1 MARIRECLIRGVR
14 ARAWERRVG
23 GGSGRRRCES
33 GTSAPAAAAAA
44 RSLALTFCFFFRRC
58 TRLPRLRLPRD
69 ARLWVAVHA
78 SDTPDRTQTR
88 NLPPLRGTPAEGRTH
103 LPLSFLPHRP
113 PPQKKKMERFL
124 RPAPPDGDPSTSDR
138 AASTRPKRPLPPGTQ
153 TTLRDCAKVVVL
165 DRRDDPATAAAAL
178 LPTLTDPAAPPAA
191 QLDALRRLACL
202 RFVDR
207 GLLAGTGVGAA
218 VRRLKRSDDVE
229 VGQVREGRGGKEG
242 AARAHRGRGALTFL
256 SLFTLLVQSAARL
269 VEKWKA
275 LVLDE
280 LAQARRVVARGA

>member
-1 MARIRECLIRGVR
+1 MRVGRVHRRRRRRR
-14 ARAWERRVG
+14 ARSLSHFVFFF
-23 GGSGRRRCES
+23 
-33 GTSAPAAAAAA
+33 AAA
-44 RSLALTFCFFFRRC
+44 RVFRASACPGTHACGWPCTPLTPLTAHRHATSPPCVARPPRAARTCLSLFSLLA
-58 TRLPRLRLPRD
+58 
-69 ARLWVAVHA
+69 
-78 SDTPDRTQTR
+78 
-88 NLPPLRGTPAEGRTH
+88 
-103 LPLSFLPHRP
+103 P